1 MNIGGGYQ
9 SEDVMAVLLKN
20 ADMHLGY
27 LKSLLLLK
35 LPRRLEFV
43 EFLESIKLKLFLL
56 LRVLRFDGFDLRES
70 KFVGEVGKL
79 TSLRYLSFRDCR
91 LNNLPLSLG
100 ELLYLQTLDLR
111 VVIDR
116 MVTTPNIIW
125 KLKRLRHLYLPSKF
139 NAREDDKLRLDS
151 LVNLETLENFDTSA
165 CSTTDLLFLTSLRSL
180 TASVKG
186 NAKSLQ
192 GIIKRIHMNQNCL
205 CQTSIRVRC
214 FDAFTVEERDLSM
227 SQLLDCPSLHTLQ
240 IKGCMSILP
249 HIICYSLTR
258 IVLSRSTLVNGPMA
272 TLGRFPNLWDLVLE
286 DRAFLGKRLTFASGG
301 FGQLRHLTLSNLPK
315 LEFLIEEE
323 GSMPNLCTLQVEG
336 CNNLK
341 ELPIRLQEL

>member
-1 MNIGGGYQ
+1 
-9 SEDVMAVLLKN
+9 MAVLLKN

-111 VVIDR
+111 
-116 MVTTPNIIW
+116 
-125 KLKRLRHLYLPSKF
+125 
-139 NAREDDKLRLDS
+139 
-151 LVNLETLENFDTSA
+151 
-165 CSTTDLLFLTSLRSL
+165 
-180 TASVKG
+180 
-186 NAKSLQ
+186 
-192 GIIKRIHMNQNCL
+192 
-205 CQTSIRVRC
+205 
-214 FDAFTVEERDLSM
+214 
-227 SQLLDCPSLHTLQ
+227 

-323 GSMPNLCTLQVEG
+323 DQCPIFVPCRSKDVTTLKSFQSDFRNCRVRFFATINVETSSS
-336 CNNLK
+336 
-341 ELPIRLQEL
+341 